1 MTSPLRIKQLA
12 QQDRPRE
19 RLARLGSEA
28 LTDVEL
34 LAILLRTGTKE
45 RGVLE
50 LAHKLLAD
58 FGGLENLV
66 KADAKDLMKM
76 EGIKL
81 AKATQLVAALAL
93 AKRLSQ
99 AKVDQKVLLDSPR
112 AVADLL
118 REEVRAY
125 EVEKFFVLLLNTKN
139 ELMRMPVEVTSGT
152 LNASLVHAREVF
164 RRAVKEGAAA
174 VLLAHN
180 HPSGDTT
187 PSSEDIRITRQLFE
201 AGKILGIEVL
211 DHIILGQA
219 RNDRPDYISLKE
231 LGYL

>member
-1 MTSPLRIKQLA
+1 
-12 QQDRPRE
+12 
-19 RLARLGSEA
+19 
-28 LTDVEL
+28 
-34 LAILLRTGTKE
+34 
-45 RGVLE
+45 
-50 LAHKLLAD
+50 
-58 FGGLENLV
+58 
-66 KADAKDLMKM
+66 M

-180 HPSGDTT
+180 HPSGNSE
-187 PSSEDIRITRQLFE
+187 PSQEDLAITKQLTE
-201 AGKILGIEVL
+201 AGKILGIPVY
-211 DHIILGQA
+211 DHIIFTDSSFTSFAERGLM
-219 RNDRPDYISLKE
+219 
-231 LGYL
+231 

>member
-1 MTSPLRIKQLA
+1 MTSPLRIKQIP
-12 QQDRPRE
+12 QHDRPRE
-19 RLARLGSEA
+19 RLARLGPDA
-28 LTDVEL
+28 LTDAEL
-34 LAILLRTGTKE
+34 LAVLLRTGTKE

-50 LAHKLLAD
+50 LAHKLLCD
-58 FGGLENLV
+58 FGGLESLV

-81 AKATQLVAALAL
+81 AKATELVAALAL
-93 AKRLSQ
+93 AKRLCQ
-99 AKVDQKVLLDSPR
+99 VKVDRRVLLDSPR

-139 ELMRMPVEVTSGT
+139 ELVRAPVEVTSGT

-164 RRAVKEGAAA
+164 RRAIKEGAAA

-180 HPSGDTT
+180 HPSGDPT

-219 RNDRPDYISLKE
+219 RDGRPDYISLQE
-231 LGYL
+231 LGLM